1 MMKRLKSGLIV
12 AVVVVVGLLS
22 TTAAAG
28 AATVPATGQANSVGV
43 VGGSITKL
51 AVQGYRD
58 HGGTVVWP
66 PYDIGGG
73 TIFAWKDSPAYF
85 RLFEQMLS
93 QFPNTSQVWWQLA
106 AHDYDLPGLTLGQ
119 LYTTS
124 VTVLNGI
131 RQRTGPNTLVV
142 ASVMADYAPDTGCYL
157 RGIVVQAPA
166 TLQAVLDR
174 LVSEGLVTAGPHMPT
189 LHRDEL
195 QNNGDNCHQ
204 NPLGQQHHGRVLHD
218 YFG

>member
-12 AVVVVVGLLS
+12 AVTCVVGMLTTT
-22 TTAAAG
+22 TTASAAIAP
-28 AATVPATGQANSVGV
+28 AAAQPNSVGV

-58 HGGTVVWP
+58 QGGTIIWP

-73 TIFAWKDSPAYF
+73 TIFAWLDDPAYF
-85 RLFEQMLS
+85 HLYEQMLS
-93 QFPNTSQVWWQLA
+93 QFPNTSRVWWQLA
-106 AHDYDLPGLTLGQ
+106 AHDYDLPGVTQQQ

-131 RQRTGPNTLVV
+131 RQRTGPNTVV
-142 ASVMADYAPDTGCYL
+142 MASVMADYAPDTDCYL
-157 RGIVVQAPA
+157 NGIVVQAP
-166 TLQAVLDR
+166 TKLQAVLDR
-174 LVSEGLVTAGPHMPT
+174 LVSEGLVTAGPRMPT

-195 QNNGDNCHQ
+195 QDNGDNCHQ
-204 NPLGQQHHGRVLHD
+204 NTLGQQHHGRVLHD